1 MKQFQNLEELEQWRT
16 ENEYDDMLIFA
27 DPDYASAVIG
37 ISETGTL
44 IYSHE
49 KMVEW
54 LMQNYELSE
63 TDAIEFIETNTIQ
76 TLAFGSGKCPVI
88 LYEID

>member
-1 MKQFQNLEELEQWRT
+1 MF
-16 ENEYDDMLIFA
+16 IFA

-37 ISETGTL
+37 FSETGAL

-49 KMVEW
+49 KMIEW

-63 TDAIEFIETNTIQ
+63 TDAIEFIETNMVQ
-76 TLAFGSGKCPVI
+76 TLAFGSGKCPVF

>member
-1 MKQFQNLEELEQWRT
+1 
-16 ENEYDDMLIFA
+16 MLIFA
-27 DPDYASAVIG
+27 DPDNASAVIG
-37 ISETGTL
+37 ISETGAL

-54 LMQNYELSE
+54 LMQNYELSK
-63 TDAIEFIETNTIQ
+63 TDAIEFIETNTVQ
-76 TLAFGSGKCPVI
+76 TLAFGSGNCPVI